1 MKLSAEAAG
10 GGGAAAAPVSSP
22 QHDAGVVALPPR
34 HEALAVA
41 PVNDDF
47 VGIGLSIAPDMT
59 VIFLHPLSCRLLLIP
74 DMFAGSK
81 CNSWRCCVG

>member
-59 VIFLHPLSCRLLLIP
+59 VIFLHPLSCRL
-74 DMFAGSK
+74 F
-81 CNSWRCCVG
+81 C